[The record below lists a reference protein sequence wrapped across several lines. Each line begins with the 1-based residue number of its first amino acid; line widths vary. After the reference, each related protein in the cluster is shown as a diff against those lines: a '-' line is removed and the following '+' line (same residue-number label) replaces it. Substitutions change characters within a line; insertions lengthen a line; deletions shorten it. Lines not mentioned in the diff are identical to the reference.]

1 MTPTDESGESDESRE
16 SVEFDESSKSD
27 ESDES
32 SESDE
37 RILECARA
45 VRAELPRLIGP
56 LAAERS
62 RELDARLAQ
71 ALARDAGTVERIL
84 VVLQSEPE
92 LRTWAAHFLESG
104 NPPRYTERGDYQ
116 PLPGSGEAVPA
127 TRYSCPDRDFAW
139 YRAFLDESP
148 PRCPT
153 HGHPLVRED
162 PPSC

>member
-1 MTPTDESGESDESRE
+1 MTST
-16 SVEFDESSKSD
+16 D

-32 SESDE
+32 IESDE

-56 LAAERS
+56 LAAERR
-62 RELDARLAQ
+62 RELDTHLAQ
-71 ALARDAGTVERIL
+71 ALARLGDAGTVERIL
-84 VVLQSEPE
+84 MVLQSEPE
-92 LRTWAAHFLESG
+92 LRTWAAYFLETG

-127 TRYSCPDRDFAW
+127 TRYSCPEHDFAW
-139 YRAFLDESP
+139 YRAFLDEPP

-153 HGHPLVRED
+153 HGQALVRED

>member
-1 MTPTDESGESDESRE
+1 MTST
-16 SVEFDESSKSD
+16 D

-32 SESDE
+32 IESIESDE

-45 VRAELPRLIGP
+45 VRAELPRLISP
-56 LAAERS
+56 LAAERR
-62 RELDARLAQ
+62 RELDTRLAQ
-71 ALARDAGTVERIL
+71 ALARPGDGGTVERIL

-92 LRTWAAHFLESG
+92 LRTWAAYFLETG

-127 TRYSCPDRDFAW
+127 TRYSCPEHDFAW
-139 YRAFLDESP
+139 YRAFLDEPP

>member
-1 MTPTDESGESDESRE
+1 MASI
-16 SVEFDESSKSD
+16 D

-32 SESDE
+32 VEADE

-56 LAAERS
+56 LAAERR
-62 RELDARLAQ
+62 RELDARLAR
-71 ALARDAGTVERIL
+71 ALARPGDADTVERIL
-84 VVLQSEPE
+84 EVLQSEPE
-92 LRTWAAHFLESG
+92 LHTWAAHFLETG
-104 NPPRYTERGDYQ
+104 NPPRYAERGDFQ

-127 TRYSCPDRDFAW
+127 TRYSCPERDFAW
-139 YRAFLDESP
+139 YRAFLDEPP

-153 HGHPLVRED
+153 HGHSLVRED